1 MSKTSIS
8 LSLFKMGLGDSII
21 DIDANINGLPLS
33 HPVRILWHHAS
44 NLNLTG
50 ALVIYIEKTF
60 PDVTSDRIQDIF
72 DNQHHR
78 FLTWLD
84 NMSR

>member
-8 LSLFKMGLGDSII
+8 LSLFKMGLADSIN

-44 NLNLTG
+44 NLTLAG
-50 ALVIYIEKTF
+50 ALVIYIRKNF

-72 DNQHHR
+72 DNQHDR

-84 NMSR
+84 NMS

>member
-8 LSLFKMGLGDSII
+8 LSLFKMGLGDSIN

-33 HPVRILWHHAS
+33 HPIRILWHHAS

-50 ALVIYIEKTF
+50 ALVIYIKKNF
-60 PDVTSDRIQDIF
+60 PSITSDRIQDIF
-72 DNQHHR
+72 DNQQDR

-84 NMSR
+84 TVS